1 MKSQLDTRLP
11 VWLKD
16 PGGSCTCLITWDEC
30 GLAALQ
36 GSADDVN
43 LTPQRPSAN
52 GNFGTPSG
60 GAFATPASVAS
71 QHSLEDE
78 ETLLLDPQV
87 PTLNSSLCQSWLYG
101 TLFGFAS
108 APHILLPVHI
118 I

>member
-1 MKSQLDTRLP
+1 M
-11 VWLKD
+11 WLKD
-16 PGGSCTCLITWDEC
+16 RRGCCTCLITRDRC
-30 GLAALQ
+30 CLAALQ

-43 LTPQRPSAN
+43 LTPQQPSAN

-87 PTLNSSLCQSWLYG
+87 PIMKSSLSQS
-101 TLFGFAS
+101 
-108 APHILLPVHI
+108 
-118 I
+118 